1 MAYIWNLVTEVKRSV
16 VYVKG
21 ALSFGNRK
29 KHQNAG
35 ARRPVVILFPGASL
49 QPTAYG
55 QGWQP
60 ANLPFSDIML
70 SCSLRLAYL
79 HGDKKFFSETG

>member
-1 MAYIWNLVTEVKRSV
+1 MAYIWNHVTELKRSV

-29 KHQNAG
+29 KHQNAA
-35 ARRPVVILFPGASL
+35 ARRPVVIFFPGASL
-49 QPTAYG
+49 QSGLPE
-55 QGWQP
+55 P